1 MAFVIL
7 LTIAVGSLA
16 AVGLVVVGLVEAPWQ
31 LLLLGLLAALYGL
44 QRQVGATEVEDYLSN
59 PSPEAAVTNRAEATE
74 SSTPPS
80 GGLNP
85 TSLTAA
91 SVNEDTDRAQEDDEL
106 TYRGIRYS
114 RPKLASDQPPAKSEK
129 VEGTYRGQHW
139 QR

>member
-1 MAFVIL
+1 MAFVLL

-44 QRQVGATEVEDYLSN
+44 QRQVGATEVEDLSN
-59 PSPEAAVTNRAEATE
+59 PSPESALTNRADAPE
-74 SSTPPS
+74 SSTLPS
-80 GGLNP
+80 GSLNSDP
-85 TSLTAA
+85 LVATFADENA
-91 SVNEDTDRAQEDDEL
+91 SRPQDGDEL

-114 RPKLASDQPPAKSEK
+114 RPKLASDLPPGESEK

>member
-44 QRQVGATEVEDYLSN
+44 QRQVGATEVENLSN
-59 PSPEAAVTNRAEATE
+59 PSPESALINRADATQ
-74 SSTPPS
+74 S
-80 GGLNP
+80 GPLASGALN
-85 TSLTAA
+85 SKSATAA
-91 SVNEDTDRAQEDDEL
+91 PGNENTDHAQDGDEL

-114 RPKLASDQPPAKSEK
+114 RPKSASDRPPGKSEK
-129 VEGTYRGQHW
+129 VEGIYRGQHW